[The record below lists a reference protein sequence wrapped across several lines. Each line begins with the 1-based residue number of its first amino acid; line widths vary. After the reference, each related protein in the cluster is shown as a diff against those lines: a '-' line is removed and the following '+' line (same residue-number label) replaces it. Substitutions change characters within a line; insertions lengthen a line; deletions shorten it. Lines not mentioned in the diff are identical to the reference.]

1 MGQVDGRGAL
11 QAVPGLQ
18 AEEGKARLIT
28 RRCPRFRAMLMG
40 RLGQHRLSGCDV
52 GQVSLQ
58 EDESGARSEERLMGG
73 VGHKGTAVSIRE
85 EWDEPPGWVP
95 ALGMRGMRVRRL
107 PESQQWCLGS
117 EISAQPLRDSFCLS
131 QKNEGNSSREIRFY
145 V

>member
-28 RRCPRFRAMLMG
+28 RRCPRFRAMLTG

-95 ALGMRGMRVRRL
+95 ALGMRGKRVRC
-107 PESQQWCLGS
+107 PWGV
-117 EISAQPLRDSFCLS
+117 PV
-131 QKNEGNSSREIRFY
+131 EGGHA
-145 V
+145 